1 MAIIIKI
8 LSLYSLTTLL
18 SPFILWVESH
28 AKLQEE
34 LSLVQWTLSAIVE
47 TKKCFLPQKI
57 DRSHHFRTH
66 FILPTCVIEHLN
78 YEHEA
83 CINCVFVDWFTTNHY
98 KMPRNKDGGS
108 TLGECP
114 EYIYQLTPSRS
125 GKKGSLTYFSDSFYK
140 IFPSIDKLSF

>member
-1 MAIIIKI
+1 MQSYKRNYYYCSGQHSLPLLRQKNVFYHKRLTGATI
-8 LSLYSLTTLL
+8 LEHTLFCPPV
-18 SPFILWVESH
+18 S
-28 AKLQEE
+28 
-34 LSLVQWTLSAIVE
+34 
-47 TKKCFLPQKI
+47 
-57 DRSHHFRTH
+57 
-66 FILPTCVIEHLN
+66 CVIEHFN
-78 YEHEA
+78 YEHEG
-83 CINCVFVDWFTTNHY
+83 CINCVFVGWFTTNHY